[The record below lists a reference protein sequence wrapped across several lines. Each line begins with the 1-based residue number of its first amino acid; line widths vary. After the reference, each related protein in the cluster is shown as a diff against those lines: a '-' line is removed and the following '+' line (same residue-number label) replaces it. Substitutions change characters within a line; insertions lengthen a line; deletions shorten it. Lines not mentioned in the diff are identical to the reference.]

1 MEVEAL
7 AAEPIVALVDDAAV
21 DEGAFALHGDGGLDD
36 PADGRG
42 LLELFPQ
49 LEADLGGLEGR
60 MVLIVNF
67 LSVCVMSRLGEAAF
81 SEAAFSEAAFNEAAF
96 SEAHTYGLPEFI
108 EVLRSLHLISSSDLN
123 QFNVVSVDWEVI
135 LTSTKRNP
143 HLRYLINHK
152 SEFGTLVAPIVA
164 PWKGGVFALG
174 GANPL
179 NAPNSRQSVQREG

>member
-1 MEVEAL
+1 MLHVVSDPLLNCLVRSCYRSLVEVVAL
-7 AAEPIVALVDDAAV
+7 AAEPIVALFVN
-21 DEGAFALHGDGGLDD
+21 ESAFILHGDGGLDD

-123 QFNVVSVDWEVI
+123 QFNVVSVDCVESEVI
-135 LTSTKRNP
+135 LTST
-143 HLRYLINHK
+143 
-152 SEFGTLVAPIVA
+152 
-164 PWKGGVFALG
+164 
-174 GANPL
+174 
-179 NAPNSRQSVQREG
+179 NATRTCVI

>member
-7 AAEPIVALVDDAAV
+7 AAEPIVALFVN
-21 DEGAFALHGDGGLDD
+21 ESAFILHGDGGLDD

-81 SEAAFSEAAFNEAAF
+81 SEAAYH
-96 SEAHTYGLPEFI
+96 EAHTYGLHEFI

-152 SEFGTLVAPIVA
+152 SEFGTLGVPLDR
-164 PWKGGVFALG
+164 PWKGGTL
-174 GANPL
+174 
-179 NAPNSRQSVQREG
+179 R